1 MKVRSVKANFI
12 FSNVRLVMNLL
23 IPAVVFPYVSR
34 VLGPDGIG
42 RVEFVNSV
50 VSYFSNVC
58 DEVVGA
64 AERDMNPKSW
74 T

>member
-1 MKVRSVKANFI
+1 
-12 FSNVRLVMNLL
+12 MNLL